1 MFDPNYALFKSGS
14 TGNTFHPSP
23 QSYINSLHLKYF
35 KFIGRIIG
43 KALYDGYLLDA
54 YFTPAFYKH
63 ILNLPITY
71 LDMEE
76 EDYDYFKSLKWILD
90 NSPI

>member
-1 MFDPNYALFKSGS
+1 MFNPNYGLFKSGS
-14 TGNTFHPSP
+14 GGHTYHPSST
-23 QSYINSLHLKYF
+23 SYFNDRDLEYF
-35 KFIGRIIG
+35 KFIGMITG

-71 LDMEE
+71 TDMEQ
-76 EDYDYFKSLKWILD
+76 
-90 NSPI
+90 

>member
-1 MFDPNYALFKSGS
+1 MI
-14 TGNTFHPSP
+14 T
-23 QSYINSLHLKYF
+23 
-35 KFIGRIIG
+35 G

-71 LDMEE
+71 TDM
-76 EDYDYFKSLKWILD
+76 
-90 NSPI
+90 